1 MVQFAAAGS
10 TFTIQLAPHE
20 KRCYYENLIVRE
32 RLDLSFQVGSGGS
45 LDVDFWVSN
54 PENRLLYSVFRQ
66 STATYGFVAEQP
78 GKYEYCFSNQ
88 MSSVTDKT
96 LSFSVM
102 GPDERM
108 NVKPEKEAISIDP
121 LDQAIRELSDGL
133 MAIKDE
139 QSYMEARERA
149 HRKSKHFIFYCFI
162 FVLLRGGRLIRKS
175 GIVNQQ
181 QSCLVESW

>member
-1 MVQFAAAGS
+1 MQLLRLLLSLALLNIVSAGS
-10 TFTIQLAPHE
+10 TFTIHLAPHE
-20 KRCYYENLIVRE
+20 KRCYFENLVVRD
-32 RLDLSFQVGSGGS
+32 RLDLSFQVGTGGS

-54 PENRLLYSVFRQ
+54 PDNRLLYSVFRQ

-108 NVKPEKEAISIDP
+108 NVKPDKEEISTDP

-139 QSYMEARERA
+139 QAYMESRERA
-149 HRKSKHFIFYCFI
+149 HRKST
-162 FVLLRGGRLIRKS
+162 S
-175 GIVNQQ
+175 TIVA
-181 QSCLVESW
+181 SRRSFSH